1 MRGQILKRNDGD
13 GFFIIACDGVNMPL
27 CVRANVIQIS
37 DAGGEIANID
47 CGDIPL
53 CVQVEPIEGEQLAR
67 IGHCRA
73 VKRDRTVGRGES
85 VGYADDGFGCAERFL
100 IEHAVFRVKAGDLL
114 DGVIFGWRG
123 ADDQAAVR
131 VELNRIVE
139 SADIGRLNARLG
151 KQAAVG

>member
-53 CVQVEPIEGEQLAR
+53 CVQVEPIDGEQLAR
-67 IGHCRA
+67 VSHCRA

-85 VGYADDGFGCAERFL
+85 FGYADDGFGCAERFL

-139 SADIGRLNARLG
+139 SADIG
-151 KQAAVG
+151 